1 MSQYDRNTK
10 YLERHRIIYR
20 RNPVTDRPTQTF
32 DWGWYYEDG
41 THQCYTLFNS
51 RAKIN
56 TYRSLKWHLYVLWY
70 LNPQLDQE
78 DFNALS
84 TYICN
89 KRTGFVT
96 FKVSDQLLQSMV
108 YDVSLMD
115 LEKPPPNKLRKVIFK
130 DFTGLDMRQ
139 KLSIVGKLVG
149 RKGITENEIY
159 DAMLLINDSE
169 IKITVARLA
178 DTLGCSTRTI
188 YRNMSNELK
197 KEKELLNQQVNPF
210 AN

>member
-1 MSQYDRNTK
+1 MSHHDRNMR
-10 YLERHRIIYR
+10 YLNEHRIIYR
-20 RNPVTDRPTQTF
+20 CFPWSDKPTENH
-32 DWGWYYEDG
+32 DWGWFYKDG

-78 DFNALS
+78 GFNALAK
-84 TYICN
+84 YICE

-159 DAMLLINDSE
+159 DAMLLINDSN
-169 IKITVARLA
+169 IKIAVTRIA
-178 DTLGCSTRTI
+178 DALNCSTRTV

-197 KEKELLNQQVNPF
+197 REKELLNQQI
-210 AN
+210 

>member
-1 MSQYDRNTK
+1 MSQYDRNTT
-10 YLERHRIIYR
+10 YLDRHRIIYR
-20 RNPVTDRPTQTF
+20 RNPITDKPSETF
-32 DWGWYYEDG
+32 DWGWFYKEG

-51 RAKIN
+51 RAKIT

-78 DFNALS
+78 GFNAIAEH
-84 TYICN
+84 ICN
-89 KRTGFVT
+89 KRAGFVT
-96 FKVSDQLLQSMV
+96 FKVSEHLLQSMV

-115 LEKPPPNKLRKVIFK
+115 LERPPPNKLRKVIFK

-149 RKGITENEIY
+149 RSKISESEIY
-159 DAMLLINDSE
+159 DAMLLINDSQ
-169 IKITVARLA
+169 IKITVTKLA
-178 DTLGCSTRTI
+178 DTLKCSTRTI

-197 KEKELLNQQVNPF
+197 KEKELLNQQL
-210 AN
+210 

>member
-10 YLERHRIIYR
+10 YLDKHRIIYR
-20 RNPVTDRPTQTF
+20 QNPTTDTPTETF
-32 DWGWYYEDG
+32 DWGWFYKDG

-51 RAKIN
+51 RAKIT

-78 DFNALS
+78 GFNSIAEH
-84 TYICN
+84 ICN
-89 KRTGFVT
+89 KLMGFVT

-115 LEKPPPNKLRKVIFK
+115 LERPPPNRLRKVIFK
-130 DFTGLDMRQ
+130 DFTGLTMHQ

-149 RKGITENEIY
+149 KNKLSESEIY
-159 DAMLLINDSE
+159 DAMLLINDE
-169 IKITVARLA
+169 KAKITVAKLA
-178 DTLGCSTRTI
+178 IILNCSTRTI

-197 KEKELLNQQVNPF
+197 KEKVLLNNQNYF
-210 AN
+210 D